1 VKPSKEKKEESAD
14 EEKEPAE
21 ISAGQPSAS
30 AEATDAKESQE
41 AATTPAK
48 TGAAPQPEAN
58 GTPASTKKS
67 AKRKSG
73 GIPEH
78 KSKPNRRKSIA
89 NQVQAKPGEYYL
101 ARLRS
106 FPPWPSIVC
115 DEDILPQS
123 LQESRPVSA
132 YRADGTIRDEYAE
145 GGKRAHERTYPVMF
159 FQTNEL
165 YVILRLVF
173 VSQDR
178 S

>member
-1 VKPSKEKKEESAD
+1 MKATEEKEEPA
-14 EEKEPAE
+14 EKKEPAE
-21 ISAGQPSAS
+21 APAEQPGAS

-41 AATTPAK
+41 AAATPAK
-48 TGAAPQPEAN
+48 AEAAPQAEAN

-78 KSKPNRRKSIA
+78 KSKQNRRKSVA
-89 NQVQAKPGEYYL
+89 NQVHAKPGEYYL

-115 DEDILPQS
+115 DEEMLPQS
-123 LQESRPVSA
+123 LLETRPVSA

-145 GGKRAHERTYPVMF
+145 GGKRAHERTYPIMF

-165 YVILRLVF
+165 YV
-173 VSQDR
+173 DP
-178 S
+178 